1 MFDLIIRQAI
11 DDKQILE
18 FLYDGCHR
26 VVEPHVY
33 GVKNGT
39 VEVLTF
45 QIAGTSR
52 SGAALPEWR
61 RFKVLQISQLL
72 IKPDTF
78 LGPRPY
84 PSGRHS
90 AWDEIRACVT

>member
-1 MFDLIIRQAI
+1 MYDLTIRRAI
-11 DDKQILE
+11 GDKQILE
-18 FLYDGCHR
+18 FLYDGCRR

-39 VEVLTF
+39 VEILTF
-45 QIAGTSR
+45 QIDGTSR